1 MRTGD
6 RSTPARLL
14 LDNILSAGVGL
25 FFLTLALMLGYLTS
39 VATHS

>member
-1 MRTGD
+1 MRTAPETGAPQRD
-6 RSTPARLL
+6 YYW
-14 LDNILSAGVGL
+14 ILSAGVGL